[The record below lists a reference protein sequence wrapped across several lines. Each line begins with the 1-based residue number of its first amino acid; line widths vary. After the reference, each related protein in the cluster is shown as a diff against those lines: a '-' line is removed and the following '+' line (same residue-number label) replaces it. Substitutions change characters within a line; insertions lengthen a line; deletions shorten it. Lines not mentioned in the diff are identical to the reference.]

1 MATQASTAAQSL
13 PGAEKELR
21 RDARRRKRLKVS
33 LLAHIRPFD
42 PRFEEVEETAEVSDF
57 SRDGLYFRTCMPH
70 YFVGMPLLIAFP
82 YGKTA
87 PVTRRFLVYVVRVD
101 HRHDGFHGVAVQ
113 VFP

>member
-42 PRFEEVEETAEVSDF
+42 PRFEEVEETAEVS
-57 SRDGLYFRTCMPH
+57 
-70 YFVGMPLLIAFP
+70 
-82 YGKTA
+82 
-87 PVTRRFLVYVVRVD
+87 
-101 HRHDGFHGVAVQ
+101 GFFEGWA
-113 VFP
+113 VFPDLHASLLRRHASADRVSLWQDGASYPQISCFCCASGPPS